1 MSEEMEDQQM
11 QEQSQEQPQEQPQAN
26 PLGTEKLG
34 TLIARYAIP
43 AIISM
48 LVNSLYNMVDQ
59 IFIGNGVGMLG
70 NAATNVAF
78 PITTFC
84 TACALLLGI
93 GGSSNYNLTAG
104 KGDTEKA
111 GRFIGTA
118 LSSIVIAGV
127 ILMVMILLFLDPLL
141 NLCGATEDVLPYAQ
155 DYMSITAFGLPF
167 FMLSAGGSHL
177 IRADGSPNMSM
188 ASTLVGAVLNMI
200 LDPIYIF
207 VFHWGIRGA
216 AIATITGQIIS
227 AGIVVFYF
235 TRLTHV
241 KLNRHLL
248 VPKPRLLGSIASLG
262 IASFINQIAMAVAQV
277 VMNDTL
283 RYYGASSV
291 YGAEIPLACV
301 GVISKI
307 NAVFMALA
315 VGISQGCQ
323 PIWGFNRG
331 AEKYGRVRQT
341 YWYAF
346 RICLVIGIVFF
357 VAFQL
362 FPVQIVSLFGT
373 GSELYY
379 QFAEQYFRVFMF
391 MTFIN
396 GIQPMSSGFFTSN
409 GKAVLGMCVSL
420 TRQII
425 FMIPCILIFAS
436 MFGID
441 GVIYA
446 GPIADGAAF
455 IVAFSLAMYQLNKM
469 KQLENEAKETADH
482 ARA

>member
-1 MSEEMEDQQM
+1 MSEEVSEETEAQH
-11 QEQSQEQPQEQPQAN
+11 PQGN

-70 NAATNVAF
+70 NAATNVVF

-93 GGSSNYNLTAG
+93 GGSSNFNLAAG
-104 KGDTEKA
+104 RGENEKA

-118 LSSIVIAGV
+118 LSSIVIAGL
-127 ILMVMILLFLDPLL
+127 ILMVIILLFMDPLL
-141 NLCGATEDVLPYAQ
+141 NMCGATEDVLPYAQ
-155 DYMSITAFGLPF
+155 DYMSITALGLPF

-207 VFHWGIRGA
+207 VFHWGIQGA
-216 AIATITGQIIS
+216 AFATITGQIVS

-235 TRLTHV
+235 VRLKHV
-241 KLNRHLL
+241 QLNRHLL
-248 VPKPRLLGSIASLG
+248 MPKPRLLGSIASLG
-262 IASFINQIAMAVAQV
+262 IAAFINQIAMAVAQV

-283 RYYGASSV
+283 RYYGASSI
-291 YGAEIPLACV
+291 YGSDIPLAVV

-346 RICLVIGIVFF
+346 RICMVIGIVFF
-357 VAFQL
+357 AAFQL

-373 GSELYY
+373 GSDLYY
-379 QFAEQYFRVFMF
+379 QFATQYFRVFMF
-391 MTFIN
+391 MTFLN

-409 GKAVLGMCVSL
+409 GKAVLGICVSL

-455 IVAFSLAMYQLNKM
+455 IVAFSLAMYQLHKM
-469 KQLENEAKETADH
+469 KQLEEEQKASAEHADS
-482 ARA
+482 

>member
-1 MSEEMEDQQM
+1 MSEVLEEQ
-11 QEQSQEQPQEQPQAN
+11 QSQEQPQEN

-59 IFIGNGVGMLG
+59 VFIGNGVGMLG
-70 NAATNVAF
+70 NAATNVVF

-104 KGDTEKA
+104 KGDTKRA
-111 GRFIGTA
+111 GQFIGTA

-127 ILMVMILLFLDPLL
+127 ILMVLILLFMDPLL

-155 DYMSITAFGLPF
+155 DYLGITAFGLPF

-188 ASTLVGAVLNMI
+188 VCTLSGCVLNMI

-216 AIATITGQIIS
+216 ATATVTGQIVS
-227 AGIVVFYF
+227 AILVIFYF
-235 TRLTHV
+235 ARLKHV
-241 KLNRHLL
+241 QLNRDLL
-248 VPKPRLLGSIASLG
+248 RPKVSLLGRIASLG
-262 IASFINQIAMAVAQV
+262 IAAFINQIAMAVAQV

-283 RYYGASSV
+283 RYYGAASI
-291 YGAEIPLACV
+291 YGSDIPLAVV

-331 AEKYGRVRQT
+331 AKKYGRVRQT

-357 VAFQL
+357 AAFQL
-362 FPVQIVSLFGT
+362 FPVQIVSLFGS
-373 GSELYY
+373 GSDLYY
-379 QFAEQYFRVFMF
+379 QFATQYFRVFMF

-409 GKAVLGMCVSL
+409 GKAFLGIIVSL

-455 IVAFSLAMYQLNKM
+455 IVAFSLAMYQLHDM
-469 KQLENEAKETADH
+469 KKLEKEEDQS
-482 ARA
+482 

>member
-1 MSEEMEDQQM
+1 MNEETEERPV
-11 QEQSQEQPQEQPQAN
+11 EQN
-26 PLGTEKLG
+26 PLGTEKIG
-34 TLIARYAIP
+34 TLVGRYAIP

-59 IFIGNGVGMLG
+59 VFIGNGVGMLG

-78 PITTFC
+78 PIVTFC

-93 GGSSNYNLTAG
+93 GGSSNYNLAAG
-104 KGDTEKA
+104 RGEKEQA
-111 GRFIGTA
+111 ARFIGTA
-118 LSSIVIAGV
+118 LTSIVIVGICLMAL
-127 ILMVMILLFLDPLL
+127 ILIFLDPLL

-155 DYMSITAFGLPF
+155 AYEGITAFGIPF

-177 IRADGSPNMSM
+177 IRADGNPNMSM

-207 VFHWGIRGA
+207 VFHWGIQGA
-216 AIATITGQIIS
+216 AIATITGQIVS
-227 AGIVVFYF
+227 AVIVVFYF
-235 TRLTHV
+235 ARMRNV
-241 KLNRHLL
+241 QLNRDLL
-248 VPKPRLLGSIASLG
+248 KPRMKLIGTIASLG
-262 IASFINQIAMAVAQV
+262 VAAFINQIAMGLAQV

-283 RYYGASSV
+283 RYYGAFSI
-291 YGAEIPLACV
+291 YGTDIPLACV

-307 NAVFMALA
+307 NAVFMALC

-331 AEKYGRVRQT
+331 AKKYGRVRHT

-357 VAFQL
+357 AAFQL

-373 GSELYY
+373 GSDLYY
-379 QFAEQYFRVFMF
+379 QFAKQYFRVFMF

-396 GIQPMSSGFFTSN
+396 GVQPMSSGFFTSN
-409 GKAVLGMCVSL
+409 GKAGLGIIVSL
-420 TRQII
+420 TRQVI

-455 IVAFSLAMYQLNKM
+455 IVAFSLAMWQINKM
-469 KQLENEAKETADH
+469 KKLEEEEEQAEEGQAQEGQS
-482 ARA
+482 